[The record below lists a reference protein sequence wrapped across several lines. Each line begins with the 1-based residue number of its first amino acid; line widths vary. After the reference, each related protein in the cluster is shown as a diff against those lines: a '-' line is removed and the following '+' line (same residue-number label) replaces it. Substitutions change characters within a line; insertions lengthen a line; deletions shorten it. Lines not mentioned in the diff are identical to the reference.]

1 MPILVPMCTAQV
13 RSHRMVPARMTDERC
28 SVSGSSPLHH
38 LGCPTLERYLWLM
51 ALVLGSVTVL
61 EAGLVLFGGNH
72 GDLRPA
78 TALTLLFVVLLLAS
92 RRRRKASRRGG

>member
-1 MPILVPMCTAQV
+1 
-13 RSHRMVPARMTDERC
+13 
-28 SVSGSSPLHH
+28 
-38 LGCPTLERYLWLM
+38 M